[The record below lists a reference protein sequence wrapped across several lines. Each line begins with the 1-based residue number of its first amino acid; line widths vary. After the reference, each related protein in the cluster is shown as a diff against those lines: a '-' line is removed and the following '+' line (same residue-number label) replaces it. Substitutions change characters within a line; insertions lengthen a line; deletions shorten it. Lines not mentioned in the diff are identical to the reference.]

1 MLTWISGPSMKP
13 YLSPL
18 CTASSQLSV
27 QVYDPVS
34 QCWSTGPAMLSTRG
48 HACCIGVNSS
58 SGLAS
63 RVFVIGKR
71 ETNFLSQWGTN
82 YNFSLKYKFVKTDI
96 HFHTIQDSELPPPI
110 SHWLYP
116 SIRRVQSE
124 QTLLCWSAAIRD
136 RVDFPSSYAQTKVQH
151 RQSDV

>member
-71 ETNFLSQWGTN
+71 ETNQLVSFLSTERIKIAHAHCRGGCGISALQIF
-82 YNFSLKYKFVKTDI
+82 FSIFQKTFLEKKFEKKI
-96 HFHTIQDSELPPPI
+96 FSPF
-110 SHWLYP
+110 
-116 SIRRVQSE
+116 
-124 QTLLCWSAAIRD
+124 LL
-136 RVDFPSSYAQTKVQH
+136 
-151 RQSDV
+151 